1 MNREQRLQA
10 IARIDASMPSD
21 YEGNPSDQEIAI
33 LDKIVAENLTSVEE
47 TK

>member
-1 MNREQRLQA
+1 MKREQRLQA

-21 YEGNPSDQEIAI
+21 YEGEAGDQEIAI
-33 LDKIVAENLTSVEE
+33 LDKLVAENLTPVQE

>member
-1 MNREQRLQA
+1 
-10 IARIDASMPSD
+10 MPSD

>member
-10 IARIDASMPSD
+10 IAKVDASMPSD
-21 YEGNPSDQEIAI
+21 YEGAPSDQEIAI
-33 LDKIVAENLTSVEE
+33 LDKLVADKLTLVQE

>member
-10 IARIDASMPSD
+10 IARVDASMPSD
-21 YEGNPSDQEIAI
+21 YEGEPSDQEIAI
-33 LDKIVAENLTSVEE
+33 LDKLVADNLTLVQE